1 MTTTPREPVERVTVV
16 GAGLMGAGIAQV
28 VAMSGRTV
36 DLVDPYPGALDRGTA
51 QIRDSLDRFV
61 RSQKL
66 TAESA
71 DAAFAAVVPTEDLEA
86 TAAHADLVIEAI
98 IEDLEAKQSLFAT
111 LDEHCG
117 EDVILA
123 TNTSQFPIG
132 EVGARTARPDRVVGM
147 HWSNPPP
154 LMRLVEIIIGPKTT
168 PEVVAAT
175 ERFLAACDRESVIC
189 RLDVPGFISN
199 RLSTVLFMEA
209 VRLVDEGVADP
220 EDVDRVAQMMYG
232 HKMGP
237 ITTLDLAGLD
247 TALKVSTALDA
258 HYGGDRFRPAPIL
271 ARLVE
276 EGRYGRKSG
285 GGFYDYD

>member
-1 MTTTPREPVERVTVV
+1 VTADPREPVERVTVV
-16 GAGLMGAGIAQV
+16 GAGLMGAGIAQS
-28 VAMSGRTV
+28 VAMSGRPV
-36 DLVDPYPGALDRGTA
+36 DLVDPYPGALERGSA

-71 DAAFAAVVPTEDLEA
+71 DTAFAAVVPTDDLEA
-86 TAAHADLVIEAI
+86 AVSGADLVIEAI
-98 IEDLEAKQSLFAT
+98 VEDLEAKQSLFAT
-111 LDEHCG
+111 LDERCG

-132 EVGARTARPDRVVGM
+132 EVGARVARPDRVIGM

-154 LMRLVEIIIGPKTT
+154 LMPLVEIIIGPKTT

-175 ERFLAACDRESVIC
+175 ERFLASCDRESVIC

-220 EDVDRVAQMMYG
+220 EDIDRVAQLMYG

-247 TALKVSTALDA
+247 TALKVATALDA
-258 HYGGDRFRPAPIL
+258 HYGGDRFAPAPVL
-271 ARLVE
+271 ADLVE
-276 EGRYGRKSG
+276 RGRYGRKSG
-285 GGFYDYD
+285 AGFYDYG